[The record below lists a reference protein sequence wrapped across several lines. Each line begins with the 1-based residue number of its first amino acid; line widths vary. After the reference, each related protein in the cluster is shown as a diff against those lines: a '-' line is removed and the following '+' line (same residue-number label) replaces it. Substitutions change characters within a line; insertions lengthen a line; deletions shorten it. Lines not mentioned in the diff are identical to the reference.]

1 MNVDNVGEGDVRHVC
16 FQYRLSE
23 PWIQG
28 LKRLILT
35 KTEGDHVLMT
45 HVTTQVLFICR
56 VRYQVAGVKFSKRLA
71 AGDWAEP

>member
-1 MNVDNVGEGDVRHVC
+1 MLEHATANKTIKHVHT
-16 FQYRLSE
+16 Q
-23 PWIQG
+23 
-28 LKRLILT
+28 T
-35 KTEGDHVLMT
+35 KHSNKTTKNGGSSCDHVLMT